1 MTDPAAPQPQ
11 PPDPP
16 APHPPAPHPP
26 DPHPPDPHPPAPQP
40 PDPLAR
46 QARRLL
52 RCYPPGWRARYGE
65 EFAELLL
72 ADLSEQPH
80 SWRRTADVIHSG
92 IAARLASAG
101 LASHPLDPAAA
112 ARASL
117 ATAASA
123 LAAFLVAGATLWAQ
137 LTTGWQWAPP
147 VSPATTL
154 AMLIMSGMMGLFA
167 LLAVLAAGPVIWAAA
182 RVGHAGAGRALRAP
196 ALLLALSALVL
207 VVGGRHFQNGWPGTG
222 APWWPHQHLVPGG
235 VAAFAWACTLPVT
248 SYWAHPAA
256 LAAFP
261 VAELAWM
268 TVSPAAMLGLVTGVA
283 GLLRRVTLTP
293 RVHRYEAWLGRAAGV
308 AMGAFLAAALCWV
321 TEGGTAPGGL
331 FHAGVI
337 DTAGIAIMLSALT
350 VGGQALRRADQA
362 AGPSVS
368 TNPSLRGR
376 R

>member
-1 MTDPAAPQPQ
+1 MTAPCAPQPS
-11 PPDPP
+11 
-16 APHPPAPHPP
+16 
-26 DPHPPDPHPPAPQP
+26 APQP
-40 PDPLAR
+40 SAPQPSAPLVR

-52 RCYPPGWRARYGE
+52 RCYPPAWRARYGD

-72 ADLSEQPH
+72 ADLSEHPH
-80 SWRRTADVIHSG
+80 SWRLTADVIRSG

-101 LASHPLDPAAA
+101 LGGHPLDPATA

-137 LTTGWQWAPP
+137 LTTGWQRAPP
-147 VSPATTL
+147 VSPVTTM

-167 LLAVLAAGPVIWAAA
+167 VLAVLAAVPVIWAAA
-182 RVGHAGAGRALRAP
+182 CAGHAGAGRALRAP

-222 APWWPHQHLVPGG
+222 APWWPRQHLVPAG

-256 LAAFP
+256 LASFP
-261 VAELAWM
+261 GAEMAWM
-268 TVSPAAMLGLVTGVA
+268 TVSPAAMLGVVTGAA
-283 GLLRRVTLTP
+283 GLVRRVTLTP
-293 RVHRYEAWLGRAAGV
+293 RVHRYEAWLGRAAGAV
-308 AMGAFLAAALCWV
+308 MGAFLAAALCWV
-321 TEGGTAPGGL
+321 TEGGPAPRGL

-337 DTAGIAIMLSALT
+337 DSAGIAIMLSALT

-362 AGPSVS
+362 GGPFVS
-368 TNPSLRGR
+368 TNPSLQGR